1 MDDVLVYPLK
11 NSSDYKKILEGISQ
25 EGNIQITGLTWAG
38 KQNLA
43 YSLFKDLSRQ
53 VLYVASTEFEAKK
66 AYEELSVY
74 LKGKVSYLDSN
85 EILFYSLDARDRK
98 VDARRLK
105 VFLKLIGKEKSIFE
119 IGRAS
124 CRERV

>member
-85 EILFYSLDARDRK
+85 EILFYSLDRSEEHTSELQSRQYL
-98 VDARRLK
+98 V
-105 VFLKLIGKEKSIFE
+105 
-119 IGRAS
+119 
-124 CRERV
+124 CR